1 MTLWCQR
8 LQLWSYLV
16 FVQPGYSQG
25 ARLIVRICLL
35 FIGRSHVVGCIV
47 ALAREESDD
56 GEDMG
61 WSGFILSS
69 MGY

>member
-1 MTLWCQR
+1 M
-8 LQLWSYLV
+8 
-16 FVQPGYSQG
+16 F
-25 ARLIVRICLL
+25 VRICLL

-69 MGY
+69 GLLITLGISVGLPLRSCNWLR